1 MSAGPL
7 VRCSC
12 CGEMVAQSE
21 LEFAFKYPDA
31 YHALEP
37 DERAAVDTFC
47 EPNFCVIGGRRLFVR
62 GLVPLQLREQD
73 DDYCIG
79 AWAELAQADWLL
91 ARTMWDEE
99 GNDRVPEFDGVLANH
114 LPHTYELSTLGL
126 SVRVQLH
133 DESRPSFRLY
143 ETGHPLEAE
152 QRDGISAHRALHFT
166 GLLGD

>member
-12 CGEMVAQSE
+12 CGEMVAQNE
-21 LEFAFKYPDA
+21 LELAFKCPDA

-37 DERAAVDTFC
+37 AERAAMDTFC
-47 EPNFCVIGGRRLFVR
+47 DPNFCVIGGRRLFVR
-62 GLVPLQLREQD
+62 GLVPLPVHGQD

-79 AWAELAQADWLL
+79 IWAELAQADWLL
-91 ARTMWDEE
+91 ARTMWDEA

-114 LPHTYELSTLGL
+114 ISHTYDVSTLGIG
-126 SVRVQLH
+126 VRVQLH
-133 DESRPSFRLY
+133 DDTRPSFRLL

-152 QRDGISAHRALHFT
+152 QRNGISAHRALQFT
-166 GLLGD
+166 RQHDG